1 MPPFR
6 LVPLL
11 TILSLFCIAFTGC
24 RSSAVQEGDE
34 AAEEVDGDSGPRLY
48 TQAVHVLV
56 DGNDVGTAPMTV
68 RVRRSFGT
76 REVTLWQAGD
86 EIRTYEIEMVHTSDG
101 IQTQQGFWSTPS
113 SDGAS
118 YDVRNLPT
126 SGESTFLVPYSAYPI
141 KVEDQAYGV
150 TLLVTE

>member
-1 MPPFR
+1 MCSVR

-11 TILSLFCIAFTGC
+11 LITSVVLAGC
-24 RSSAVQEGDE
+24 RSSSAVKEDPQ
-34 AAEEVDGDSGPRLY
+34 AAETAADDGAPHVYS
-48 TQAVHVLV
+48 QAVYVLV
-56 DGNDVGTAPMTV
+56 DGNDVGMAPMTV
-68 RVRRSFGT
+68 RVRRNFGT

-86 EIRTYEIEMVHTSDG
+86 EIRTYEIEMVHTSHG
-101 IQTQQGFWSTPS
+101 LQTQQGFWSTPS
-113 SDGAS
+113 SDGAT

-126 SGESTFLVPYSAYPI
+126 VGETTFLVPYSDYPI